1 MMYCPA
7 HSDELP
13 CPQCLSNL
21 QARTG
26 PPWCCEKG
34 QAANVKVC
42 PECAETS
49 AAYQAAAGLSADQ
62 QEQSRGGEQ
71 G

>member
-62 QEQSRGGEQ
+62 QEQSRGGE